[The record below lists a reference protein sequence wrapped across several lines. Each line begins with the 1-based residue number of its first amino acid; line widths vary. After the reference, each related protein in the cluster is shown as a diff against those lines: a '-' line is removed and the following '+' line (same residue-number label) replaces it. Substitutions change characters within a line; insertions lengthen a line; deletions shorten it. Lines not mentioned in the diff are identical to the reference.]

1 MQRCWRRYNDTV
13 DITPN
18 FCVTEIPTVIS
29 EGQALNWFVNNDMKI
44 NPTKYHHLVSTK
56 SLEVVSDDGIQVLSS
71 TVETLLGIAVD

>member
-1 MQRCWRRYNDTV
+1 
-13 DITPN
+13 
-18 FCVTEIPTVIS
+18 
-29 EGQALNWFVNNDMKI
+29 MKI